1 MTRTRSPRP
10 RRPVHTVLAG
20 AVAGAA
26 GTTVLNAVT
35 YGDMAVRGRAPSTVP
50 ERTATALAERLGR
63 PVGGRGAELEHR
75 TTALGALSGYA
86 AGVGVGKL
94 VGLTRAA
101 GLRMPAGLGGVVTG
115 ALAMAASDLPAHAL
129 GVTDLRTWTA
139 QDWVSDALPH
149 LAYGLTTHAAL
160 RALDPPA
167 AHERATIVDLPSLGG
182 HGGRV
187 GPRGARTPSRA
198 SAGLVVRSALL
209 GVAAGG
215 RSTLG
220 LAGPALLSAG
230 TRALPGGA
238 PAAVL
243 STLALGG
250 ELVADK
256 LPSTPSRL
264 SAAGLPARLVSGFA
278 GGAVLARRE
287 HARTLLPALAGAAGA
302 LAGSHAGAAWRAWAG
317 QRVPDVEAA
326 LAEDA
331 VALALTLAATL
342 PHRRG

>member
-1 MTRTRSPRP
+1 MTSTTRSPRSP
-10 RRPVHTVLAG
+10 LGVILAG
-20 AVAGAA
+20 AASGAA

-63 PVGGRGAELEHR
+63 PVSGRGAERAHH

-94 VGLTRAA
+94 VGLGRAA

-115 ALAMAASDLPAHAL
+115 ALAMAATDLPAHAL
-129 GVTDLRTWTA
+129 GVSDLRTWST

-149 LAYGLTTHAAL
+149 LAYGVVTHATL
-160 RALDPPA
+160 CALDPAPEPA
-167 AHERATIVDLPSLGG
+167 RAPIVDLPSLN
-182 HGGRV
+182 R
-187 GPRGARTPSRA
+187 PAAERRAPSRA
-198 SAGLVVRSALL
+198 SAGLVLRSALL

-230 TRALPGGA
+230 HRALPGGG
-238 PAAVL
+238 PVAAL
-243 STLALGG
+243 SGFALGG
-250 ELVADK
+250 ELIADK
-256 LPSTPSRL
+256 LPAMPSRL
-264 SAAGLPARLVSGFA
+264 SASGLPPRLVT
-278 GGAVLARRE
+278 GAVGAAALARRE
-287 HARTLLPALAGAAGA
+287 HSRALLPALAGLAGA
-302 LAGSHAGAAWRAWAG
+302 VAGSYAGAAWRAWAG
-317 QRVPDVEAA
+317 ERVPDVDAA
-326 LAEDA
+326 VVEDVAAA
-331 VALALTLAATL
+331 VLTLVAAL